1 MNELRSGIL
10 VQFYVART
18 AIPCQILV
26 DLAYEAA
33 ELV

>member
-1 MNELRSGIL
+1 MNELSSGIL
-10 VQFYVART
+10 VQLYVACT
-18 AIPCQILV
+18 AVPCQILV